1 MCCDLGLQYVTLEG
15 LKCSKR
21 KVSALLKRTIQIAP
35 SILSADLANIA
46 QEVKRVE
53 AGGAEVL
60 HLDVMDGRFVPN
72 ISIGLPVITSIRKAT
87 PLVLDVHL
95 MIEDPGRYIR
105 EFAQAGADWISVHV
119 EAVTHL
125 ECVVHNIKELGL
137 KAGVAVN
144 PATPISSLEEI
155 LPELDFVLLMSV
167 NPGFGGQKFIPSVLE
182 KVRRLRDCI
191 MTRGCKARIEID
203 GSIGLDNLEELLT
216 AGAEIIVSG
225 SAVFCTPRDP
235 GDIVRDMR
243 GIATR
248 YAQALTTA

>member
-1 MCCDLGLQYVTLEG
+1 VNASLPNL
-15 LKCSKR
+15 
-21 KVSALLKRTIQIAP
+21 IQIAP

-46 QEVKRVE
+46 QEVKKVE
-53 AGGAEVL
+53 TAGAEVL
-60 HLDVMDGRFVPN
+60 HLDVMDGHFVPN
-72 ISIGLPVITSIRKAT
+72 LSIGLPVVTSIRKAT
-87 PLVLDVHL
+87 SMILDVHL

-125 ECVVHNIKELGL
+125 DRVVHSIKELGL

-144 PATPISSLEEI
+144 PATPIGSLEEI

-182 KVRRLRDCI
+182 KVQKLRNLI
-191 MTRGCKARIEID
+191 GSRGYDTRIEVD
-203 GSIGLDNLEELLT
+203 GSIGLDNLEEILM

-225 SAVFCTPRDP
+225 SAIFCTPRDP
-235 GDIVRDMR
+235 GEIVRDMK
-243 GIATR
+243 GIISR
-248 YAQALTTA
+248 HIRALTTA